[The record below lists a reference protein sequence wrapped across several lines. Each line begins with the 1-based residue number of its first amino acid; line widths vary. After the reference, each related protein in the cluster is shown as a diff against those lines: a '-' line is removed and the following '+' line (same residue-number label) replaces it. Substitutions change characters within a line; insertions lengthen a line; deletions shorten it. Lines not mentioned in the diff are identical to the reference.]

1 MCGAH
6 SKELSLLERYKCCM
20 TTHFAGTDITT
31 NALRA
36 ELIARSETGDKK
48 SADLLQAIAKAKEPD
63 AGQLVTRF
71 RLDAGSATMETAM
84 AGLGLVSFGLVL
96 GILGLIVNGMVMA
109 DLETLFI
116 LLSAFA
122 VGQWG
127 LFTYSKMSTA
137 RYHAQELQKLA
148 SIMKVSDLV
157 KQQYA
162 EAKAVSDT
170 TASRHTSLSL
180 AYGSVA

>member
-1 MCGAH
+1 MT
-6 SKELSLLERYKCCM
+6 

-36 ELIARSETGDKK
+36 ELIARSESGDKN
-48 SADLLQAIAKAKEPD
+48 SAELLQAIAKNTEPD

-71 RLDAGSATMETAM
+71 RLKAGSAPLETAM
-84 AGLGLVSFGLVL
+84 VGLGLVSFGLVL
-96 GILGLIVNGMVMA
+96 GILGLIVNGMVTA
-109 DLETLFI
+109 DMETLFV

-127 LFTYSKMSTA
+127 LFTYSKMSAA
-137 RYHAQELQKLA
+137 RYCAQELQKLA

-162 EAKAVSDT
+162 ATKAVTSQSN
-170 TASRHTSLSL
+170 SRNTSLSL
-180 AYGSVA
+180 AYGSIA